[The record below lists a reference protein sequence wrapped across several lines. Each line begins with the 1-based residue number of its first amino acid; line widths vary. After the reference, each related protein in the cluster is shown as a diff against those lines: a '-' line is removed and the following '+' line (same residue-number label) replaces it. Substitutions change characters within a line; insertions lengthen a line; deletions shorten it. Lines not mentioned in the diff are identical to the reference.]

1 MDKLAE
7 RVGLYDIWAVFFP
20 GIVGTL
26 ENLLCIGAL
35 CIIFSDGVFLKML
48 AFIPNTISEWIVAVV
63 SSVFLGLIYQEIG
76 RLLRKVFK
84 IKNVGKDPFNPKTGL
99 FEENEIVLLK
109 RVLYKKDWNEQ
120 NAFHRINAEAQ
131 EKGIASKYVKLS
143 VIQNMSLSL
152 AAVLFVGTAESVTV
166 MVLSALN
173 EAKDMMTASIIVTV
187 LCIFLIVMFIK
198 RSERFNS
205 YWVKNLIYAVA
216 VSRAEEK
223 TNGCEKPHEE
233 N

>member
-7 RVGLYDIWAVFFP
+7 RVGLYDIWVVFFP

-35 CIIFSDGVFLKML
+35 CIIHSGGVFLKIL
-48 AFIPNTISEWIVAVV
+48 AFIPNTFSEWIVVMV

-76 RLLRKVFK
+76 RLLRIILR
-84 IKNVGKDPFNPKTGL
+84 IKKAEKNPFNLKTGL
-99 FEENEIVLLK
+99 FEENEIVSLK
-109 RVLYKKDWNEQ
+109 RVLFKIDWNEQ

-152 AAVLFVGTAESVTV
+152 AAVMLVGTAESIAV
-166 MVLSALN
+166 MVLSIVN
-173 EAKDMMTASIIVTV
+173 EAKDMLTASIVVTV
-187 LCIFLIVMFIK
+187 LCILLIVMFIK
-198 RSERFNS
+198 RSERFNR
-205 YWVKNLIYAVA
+205 YWVKNLVYAVA
-216 VSRAEEK
+216 ISRAETK
-223 TNGCEKPHEE
+223 KKKKKKPHEE